1 VKTNPTKGRP
11 WLEALKSLEVEAKKD
26 ETGSTNTALSPADEI
41 SESLVQRGAKSD
53 KSLLPVSDTE
63 EDSGVVDEEAKPRE
77 ARRTLVTAQDQMA
90 GVVADLKDADLV
102 ALDLETTGLDPRKDS
117 MRLLSLATRDAT
129 YVVDCQSVDPAG
141 LFPILAEVTVVAHN
155 ALFDLGFLS
164 ALGFVPGEVADAMI
178 LSLPVASCRR
188 EDRALEEGT
197 DLPRPRRCGRA
208 RAKARA

>member
-102 ALDLETTGLDPRKDS
+102 ALDLETTGCSR
-117 MRLLSLATRDAT
+117 
-129 YVVDCQSVDPAG
+129 
-141 LFPILAEVTVVAHN
+141 
-155 ALFDLGFLS
+155 
-164 ALGFVPGEVADAMI
+164 
-178 LSLPVASCRR
+178 
-188 EDRALEEGT
+188 
-197 DLPRPRRCGRA
+197 
-208 RAKARA
+208 